1 MADISMKKKD
11 ENTLLTLLGQL
22 SKCLTCF
29 TSWAGALVL
38 FINVLVVFASVI
50 WRYALHSPIHWA
62 EEVARALMIALVFFG
77 VATSTGRGG
86 HIGVDLFLRFLPDAI
101 RPYVVHASRW
111 ILFLVSVGLV
121 ISSYDLVQ
129 AARLQTT
136 ETGLPQTIYVIPVL
150 IGSVVMMV
158 AALEHALRE
167 RAKIVLL
174 SGAGILALAALGYL
188 KLSLMAD
195 PASAAAG
202 LMLICFVMGILA
214 GVPIAFTLGMSA
226 MVFFICD
233 PSLPFV
239 FFSQQVAA
247 GVDHF
252 VLLAIPFFLLAGAAM
267 EINGMST
274 RLVELIVRGM
284 GRFRGGLNMTTVLS
298 MAFFSGISGSKLAD
312 VAAVGGVLMPAVRRA
327 KQDGEEAAGVFAA
340 SAVMA
345 ETIPPCVNLIV
356 MGFVANI
363 SIGALFIA
371 GLVPAACLL
380 VLLMVAANRFGG
392 KINVSEAYPELRPR
406 NPALSWRRR
415 RSGYDLHDWPWSDD
429 GDCHI
434 NGNFSFC
441 RHLRHCGGPTGVS

>member
-1 MADISMKKKD
+1 MADIPMKTKD
-11 ENTLLTLLGQL
+11 EKSLLTLLGRL
-22 SKCLTCF
+22 SRFLTTL

-86 HIGVDLFLRFLPDAI
+86 HIGVDLFLRFLPESV

-121 ISSYDLVQ
+121 VSSYDLVQ

-158 AALEHALRE
+158 AALEHALHE
-167 RAKIVLL
+167 RTKVVLL
-174 SGAGILALAALGYL
+174 SGAGIIVLAALGYL

-202 LMLICFVMGILA
+202 LMLICFVLGILA

-327 KQDGEEAAGVFAA
+327 KQDSEEAAGGFAA
-340 SAVMA
+340 NPNPRRVQVEM
-345 ETIPPCVNLIV
+345 EVPEDGDWPD
-356 MGFVANI
+356 GFLEELRDILSWDPRPSYHQDPDRIYGMSYGGYDVK
-363 SIGALFIA
+363 FT
-371 GLVPAACLL
+371 
-380 VLLMVAANRFGG
+380 VAAG
-392 KINVSEAYPELRPR
+392 VLRVQTLER
-406 NPALSWRRR
+406 
-415 RSGYDLHDWPWSDD
+415 
-429 GDCHI
+429 I
-434 NGNFSFC
+434 
-441 RHLRHCGGPTGVS
+441 V